1 MIFKTD
7 APDTELAAA
16 RHQRDEVEGRL
27 LRTEARVDHL
37 NTVITDTERERNRY
51 RDALTAKEAELAAAL
66 AQRNGNAF
74 RAAVHADTLMQVLI
88 LAGHSSDTATSEKIR
103 AAILAGRAA
112 LTDRRPDAAA
122 RPAVG
127 A

>member
-1 MIFKTD
+1 MTSNTATSIG
-7 APDTELAAA
+7 ELAAA
-16 RHQRDEVEGRL
+16 RRQRDEIEGRL
-27 LRTEARVDHL
+27 LQAEARINHL
-37 NTVITDTERERNRY
+37 NTVVTDTERERDRY
-51 RDALTAKEAELAAAL
+51 RDALARKEAELAAAV

-88 LAGHSSDTATSEKIR
+88 LAGNSSDTATSEKIR
-103 AAILAGRAA
+103 AVIRAGRAA
-112 LTDRRPDAAA
+112 LTDRRPDAAG